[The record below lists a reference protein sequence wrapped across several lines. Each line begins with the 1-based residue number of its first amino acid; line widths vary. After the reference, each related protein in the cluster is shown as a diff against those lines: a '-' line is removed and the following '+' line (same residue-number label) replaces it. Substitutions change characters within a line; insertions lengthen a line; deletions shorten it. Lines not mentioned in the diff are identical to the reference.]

1 MAEPVKVKVE
11 DADSEVENHET
22 EETEPEKEE
31 SDEKADTNKKPDSN
45 EERSVALDLDQSSE
59 HEEPAGAEPQEET
72 LDEIKRD
79 LKEEKE
85 QVSTVIPE
93 FGLKNWN
100 SLVQMS
106 WKVTGRCTLTFEQ
119 VEQGQMLGKV
129 VVAAKQKKQKGLGKG
144 RISEFKTTQKVCTKK
159 TFFSR
164 TLHQLKISAMK
175 LPLIRT
181 TQLNYRISTKV
192 GEPCATKW
200 NHLQK

>member
-1 MAEPVKVKVE
+1 MLLKCLARRETKTLTGSCLVVLEKRNAKAKMAEPVKVKVE

-106 WKVTGRCTLTFEQ
+106 
-119 VEQGQMLGKV
+119 
-129 VVAAKQKKQKGLGKG
+129 
-144 RISEFKTTQKVCTKK
+144 
-159 TFFSR
+159 
-164 TLHQLKISAMK
+164 
-175 LPLIRT
+175 
-181 TQLNYRISTKV
+181 
-192 GEPCATKW
+192 
-200 NHLQK
+200 